1 MIVVGLPRTGDN
13 MKNTRSDMIV
23 LLEKEVRY
31 ARDTLIPIFKG
42 NISWVRSYIEWVEE
56 EYDVDVDP
64 EEFFSAQ
71 TELENERARIK
82 RAERVLSAL
91 ALGEKNVTQRSI
103 LTAYTCLLEGHD
115 RSNEAMNKI
124 IQFYYKM
131 KERYG

>member
-1 MIVVGLPRTGDN
+1 
-13 MKNTRSDMIV
+13 MKTRSDMIA

-31 ARDTLIPIFKG
+31 ARGTLVPIFKG
-42 NISWVRSYIEWVEE
+42 NISWVRTYIEWVEE
-56 EYDVDVDP
+56 EYAVEIDP
-64 EEFFSAQ
+64 EEFLSAQ
-71 TELENERARIK
+71 KELESERARIK

-91 ALGEKNVTQRSI
+91 ALGEKNVSMRSI

-115 RSNEAMNKI
+115 RSNEAMNKV